1 MFPGE
6 GAHSTHLI
14 GWVRPRVSLDS
25 VEKRTI
31 PASAGSLTPIPPV
44 TILIGLSV
52 PLKHNF
58 ITEVNQAR
66 VFGGGRRGVDGPGGP
81 RRGDSMDKGDGYRER
96 SPLDD
101 RGRDRDRYRY
111 SLVQC
116 LKWIS
121 LSGRKTS
128 SDAGT
133 I

>member
-1 MFPGE
+1 
-6 GAHSTHLI
+6 
-14 GWVRPRVSLDS
+14 
-25 VEKRTI
+25 
-31 PASAGSLTPIPPV
+31 
-44 TILIGLSV
+44 
-52 PLKHNF
+52 
-58 ITEVNQAR
+58 
-66 VFGGGRRGVDGPGGP
+66 
-81 RRGDSMDKGDGYRER
+81 MDKGDGYRER